1 MTYLLIY
8 SSNNSTYRCILI
20 VLTVCYQDIYFQ
32 EKLQPEATGL
42 QPIIMQ
48 NDRDH
53 GNLAKYCLGAQGRTR
68 VKLSWLDINSTS
80 AGYLVSVFTLKAW

>member
-8 SSNNSTYRCILI
+8 STRCILI
-20 VLTVCYQDIYFQ
+20 VLTVCYQDVNLTVCYQDVYLTFQ

-42 QPIIMQ
+42 QPIIMK

-53 GNLAKYCLGAQGRTR
+53 GNLAKYFFGAQAFESQGR
-68 VKLSWLDINSTS
+68 S
-80 AGYLVSVFTLKAW
+80 

>member
-8 SSNNSTYRCILI
+8 STRCILI
-20 VLTVCYQDIYFQ
+20 VLTVCYQDVNLTFQ

-42 QPIIMQ
+42 QPIIMK

-53 GNLAKYCLGAQGRTR
+53 GNLAKYFFGAQEQVR
-68 VKLSWLDINSTS
+68 
-80 AGYLVSVFTLKAW
+80 

>member
-8 SSNNSTYRCILI
+8 STRCILI
-20 VLTVCYQDIYFQ
+20 VLTVCYQDVYLTFQ

-42 QPIIMQ
+42 QPIIMK

-53 GNLAKYCLGAQGRTR
+53 GNLAKYFFGAQAFESQGR
-68 VKLSWLDINSTS
+68 S
-80 AGYLVSVFTLKAW
+80 